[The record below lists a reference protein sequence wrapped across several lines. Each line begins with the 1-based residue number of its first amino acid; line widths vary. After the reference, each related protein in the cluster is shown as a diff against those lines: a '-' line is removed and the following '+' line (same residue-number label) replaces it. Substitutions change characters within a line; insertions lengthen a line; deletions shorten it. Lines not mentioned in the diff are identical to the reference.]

1 MVTDNDVLAF
11 FRGEL
16 SLAVTFT
23 FKPVPIEFDT
33 PLQGYAE

>member
-16 SLAVTFT
+16 TFT
-23 FKPVPIEFDT
+23 FKPVPIEFDA